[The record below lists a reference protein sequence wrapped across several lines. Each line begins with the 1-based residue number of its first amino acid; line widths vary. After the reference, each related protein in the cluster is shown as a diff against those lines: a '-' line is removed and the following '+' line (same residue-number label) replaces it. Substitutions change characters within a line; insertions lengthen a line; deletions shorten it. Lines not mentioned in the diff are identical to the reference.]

1 MKDDKGIDDKFVRD
15 FLKKSS
21 GPEFKVPDNYF
32 EGFQKSIRSKINR
45 DSTLWWK
52 LPQVKIGL
60 SILSSLVLVFFI
72 FKGFPQK
79 KELAEVEL
87 NKKELLAYFSENID
101 EISELELL
109 EVLED
114 KDFIVRVIQVE
125 QSDSLKIDKKKEEK
139 NKVSPSLEDFT
150 DEEIYEYM
158 LDEGYGS
165 GEWDNL

>member
-1 MKDDKGIDDKFVRD
+1 
-15 FLKKSS
+15 
-21 GPEFKVPDNYF
+21 
-32 EGFQKSIRSKINR
+32 
-45 DSTLWWK
+45 
-52 LPQVKIGL
+52 
-60 SILSSLVLVFFI
+60 VFFI

-79 KELAEVEL
+79 KELTEVEL